1 MNETPGTGHRSLN
14 ILEGKFHLH
23 SAGIIDS
30 YLLDAALAVA
40 EKLPWQSTN
49 PDTRAMVYT
58 LQGDHERALAELR
71 SIIDKLATIGWRHL
85 EWEPV
90 YEPLRSH
97 PEFREMISELKVDK
111 TLALQLERLREMERA
126 GELAAQPAAPF

>member
-1 MNETPGTGHRSLN
+1 MNLLQDEADR
-14 ILEGKFHLH
+14 
-23 SAGIIDS
+23 
-30 YLLDAALAVA
+30 LLDAALAVA

-97 PEFREMISELKVDK
+97 PEFRALVAELKADN
-111 TLALQLERLREMERA
+111 TLELQLERLRELEKN
-126 GELAAQPAAPF
+126 GELDVHPAAQF